1 MAAAADNV
9 DVAAGNPVVASPL
22 VDVLNNVF
30 LQIKRVLRYPFYL
43 ASLSHHFLGAK
54 AMRNKK

>member
-1 MAAAADNV
+1 M